1 MLSYSPRTW
10 GKIAG
15 LYADNPFTFFDRWLV
30 DLSIATAEALAY
42 FTLDYNLAVT
52 LYDDTDIQ
60 MIFKQVAAENYKK
73 YDKMI
78 AIYKA
83 TYNPLSNYDMTES
96 STDTRTPALSSTS
109 SSSNTASSESSVNQ
123 TKTVTET
130 PDNYSETST
139 RSVNTDQAD
148 GLQLRTESQ
157 NVNEMSGSR
166 TQTEAYSGDPNTTTT
181 TGTATT
187 TTTTTGTDTN
197 QHYATRSGNI
207 GVTTSQQMAMSE
219 LEIAAKM
226 TIFDTIKKDIAAKLF
241 IGTWI

>member
-42 FTLDYNLAVT
+42 FTLDYSLAVT

-109 SSSNTASSESSVNQ
+109 SSSSTASSESSVGQ
-123 TKTVTET
+123 TKIVTDT
-130 PDNYSETST
+130 PDNYLETST
-139 RSVNTDQAD
+139 RSVNTYDNA
-148 GLQLRTESQ
+148 GLRTESQ
-157 NVNEMSGSR
+157 NTNAISGSR

-207 GVTTSQQMAMSE
+207 GVTTSQQMATAE
-219 LEIAAKM
+219 LELADKM
-226 TIFDTIKKDIAAKLF
+226 TVFDTIKKDIAAKLF
-241 IGTWI
+241 VGTWI

>member
-96 STDTRTPALSSTS
+96 SIDTRTPELSSTS
-109 SSSNTASSESSVNQ
+109 SSSNTASSESIVNQ

-241 IGTWI
+241 LGTWI